1 MEDGVGKTLRDARN
15 RRKLDLAGVEASTK
29 IRVRFLRALENEEWD
44 VLPEETYARSFIR
57 TYANFLGLDGVRL
70 AEEHRRDVG
79 ASRPGERLPRVD
91 PAPIARGPRSRSRLR
106 LPPRLVAV
114 AVSAVLVG
122 ILIVIGVTSGGGDS
136 SSGTPHGDR
145 GAGNQQAAGGQA
157 AKAPK
162 PKQGMSLSLTAT
174 AEVWVCLLDSGGEP
188 LVDGQILETG
198 GEAGPYRSG
207 SFTVSFGNG
216 EVSMTVNGQQASIP
230 ATSSPVGY
238 SIGAGGELRE
248 LPEGERPT
256 CT

>member
-1 MEDGVGKTLRDARN
+1 MEDGLGKTLRDARN
-15 RRKLDLAGVEASTK
+15 RRKLDLEQVEASTK

-44 VLPEETYARSFIR
+44 VLPGETYARSFIR
-57 TYANFLGLDGVRL
+57 TYANLLGLDGARL

-79 ASRPGERLPRVD
+79 AVRPGERLPRVE
-91 PAPIARGPRSRSRLR
+91 PVPIPRAGRPTRRLR
-106 LPPRLVAV
+106 LPPRVVAV

-122 ILIVIGVTSGGGDS
+122 ILIVVGVTSGGGG
-136 SSGTPHGDR
+136 SSGSPQDDR
-145 GAGNQQAAGGQA
+145 RGGGQQAADGQA
-157 AKAPK
+157 SKAPK
-162 PKQGMSLSLTAT
+162 PKQGMSLKLTAT

-188 LVDGQILETG
+188 LVDGQILATG
-198 GEAGPYRSG
+198 SEAGPYRSG